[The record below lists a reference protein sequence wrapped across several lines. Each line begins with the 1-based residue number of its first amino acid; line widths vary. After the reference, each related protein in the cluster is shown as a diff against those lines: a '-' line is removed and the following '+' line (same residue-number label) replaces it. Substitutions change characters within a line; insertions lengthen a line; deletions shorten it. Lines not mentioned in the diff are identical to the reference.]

1 MKHRVKFGFRFAVPV
16 FTALI
21 LCGLLSGCGSNRV
34 KEIDKITDG
43 IDVARYQG
51 TINWET
57 VADQGIDFAMVRI
70 GYRGMGDGVIT
81 EDSNARFNLQE
92 ASKYGIKLGAYFFS
106 TAVTEEE
113 AKEEANWV
121 ADIIDQYPI
130 TYPVAYD
137 CERFNDTDSRQFGMD
152 AKERTEV
159 AMAFLKAIEKRGYE
173 GMFYASKND
182 MTEDSQWQ
190 VSKIQKKYKIWVAQ
204 YPSVPYPETEASS
217 YEGEHQMWQYTMSG
231 TVDGIVQNVDRN
243 VAYFGYEDTAEPI
256 SDEIPEEVGPDV
268 EALMNFEPRNE
279 TVTAKIEA
287 ALRDLPSQG
296 EESTVMLHL
305 KNGEKARRIA
315 ECPSGWSKVEY
326 QGETYY
332 VVTSVITADLDY
344 VAPPEYEEEVV
355 DDGIQTRF
363 VAVDEK
369 VTPKIAVNLR
379 TLPSTEHED
388 CKVVAKIKNGEVI
401 SRTGIN
407 EEVGWSRV
415 VYKGQTLYCISD
427 YLHKVQ

>member
-1 MKHRVKFGFRFAVPV
+1 MKQRNKWIVLVLAAAVFV
-16 FTALI
+16 
-21 LCGLLSGCGSNRV
+21 LCFSGCGSKRV
-34 KEIDKITDG
+34 KETDDITDG

-51 TINWET
+51 TIDWET

-70 GYRGMGDGVIT
+70 GYRGMEDGEIV

-92 ASKYGIKLGAYFFS
+92 ASKYGIRLGAYFFS
-106 TAVTEEE
+106 TAITEEE

-137 CERFNDTDSRQFGMD
+137 CEMYNDPDSRQFGMD
-152 AKERTEV
+152 SAERTKI

-173 GMFYASKND
+173 GMFYASKNE
-182 MTEDSQWQ
+182 MKEDAQWQ
-190 VSKIQKKYKIWVAQ
+190 VSKLQKKYKIWVSQ
-204 YPSVPYPETEASS
+204 YPETPYPGTAASS
-217 YEGEHQMWQYTMSG
+217 YDGEHQMWQYTMWG
-231 TVDGIVQNVDRN
+231 RVEGIDPDVDRN
-243 VAYFGYEDTAEPI
+243 VAYFGYKETAKPI

-268 EALMNFEPRNE
+268 EALYNFEPRNE
-279 TVTAKIEA
+279 IVTAKIEA
-287 ALRDLPSQG
+287 ALRDIPGQG
-296 EESTVMLHL
+296 EDSTVLYLLQH
-305 KNGEKARRIA
+305 GEEARRIA
-315 ECPSGWSKVEY
+315 ECPSGWSKVIY
-326 QGETYY
+326 QGDTYY
-332 VVTSVITADLDY
+332 VATNVITTDLDY
-344 VAPPEYEEEVV
+344 VAPPEYEVELV
-355 DDGIQTRF
+355 DDGINTRF

-388 CKVVAKIKNGEVI
+388 CKVVVKIKNGEVI

-415 VYKGQTLYCISD
+415 VYKGQTLYCVSD
-427 YLHKVQ
+427 YLHKVK

>member
-1 MKHRVKFGFRFAVPV
+1 MIQINRYNFRRILLAAICILLFGML
-16 FTALI
+16 T
-21 LCGLLSGCGSNRV
+21 GCGSKRT
-34 KEIDKITDG
+34 KETDEITDG

-51 TINWET
+51 TIDWKT

-70 GYRGMGDGVIT
+70 GYRGLEDGVIT
-81 EDSNARFNLQE
+81 EDSNARYNLQE
-92 ASKYGIKLGAYFFS
+92 AARYGIRLGAYFFS
-106 TAVTEEE
+106 TAITEEE

-137 CERFNDTDSRQFGMD
+137 CEMYTDTDSRQYGMEIR
-152 AKERTEV
+152 ERTD
-159 AMAFLKAIEKRGYE
+159 AALAFLKAIEKRGYE
-173 GMFYASKND
+173 GMFYASKNE
-182 MTEDSQWQ
+182 MTNDNQWQ
-190 VSKIQKKYKIWVAQ
+190 VSRIEKKYKIWVAQ
-204 YPSVPYPETEASS
+204 YPEMPYPGTEASS
-217 YEGEHQMWQYTMSG
+217 YDGEHQMWQFTMEG
-231 TVDGIVQNVDRN
+231 KVDGISQFVDRN
-243 VAYFGYEDTAEPI
+243 VAYFGYEKTAEPI

-268 EALMNFEPRNE
+268 EALYNFQPKNE
-279 TVTAKIEA
+279 IITAKIEA
-287 ALRDLPSQG
+287 ALRDIPGQG
-296 EESTVMLHL
+296 EDSTVLYLLQH
-305 KNGEKARRIA
+305 GEEARRIA
-315 ECPSGWSKVEY
+315 ECPSGWSKVVY
-326 QGETYY
+326 QGDTYY
-332 VVTSVITADLDY
+332 VASSVITTDLDY
-344 VAPPEYEEEVV
+344 VAPPEYEEELV

-388 CKVVAKIKNGEVI
+388 CKVVVKIKNGEVI

-415 VYKGQTLYCISD
+415 IYKGQTLYCVSD